1 MIQLM
6 SKKNIYGALLALMV
20 STACMSQTA
29 RINFEAPDMY
39 PEGVAFDEGGN
50 RFFVSSVRTG
60 TIGTVDPKGAYS
72 VFYAD
77 SSLKSTYGMKVDAA
91 RRKLWVC
98 SGDANYSKYADSA
111 TYKKMIRLIGLDL
124 ASGRKTDDID
134 LSGLYPG
141 RHFANDLALDN
152 SGNIY
157 ITDSHSPV
165 VYKVDPSGKASVFAQ
180 SDWFKGQDVGLNGI
194 VWSPRGYLIVANGND
209 GNLYKIDIT
218 DPRRVTRIRQK
229 TFFPGA
235 DGLLWDKDGN
245 LVLLQNEGT
254 NKVLQLSSSDD
265 WQSTELKGATATNDR
280 FHYPSTAAMQKGVV
294 YALNAKL
301 SDLTD
306 PTAQPAKDFSLQM
319 VRFLPAK

>member
-1 MIQLM
+1 MFR
-6 SKKNIYGALLALMV
+6 KYIYSALLSMIVCA
-20 STACMSQTA
+20 ACMGQTA
-29 RINFEAPDMY
+29 RINFEAPGMY

-60 TIGTVDPKGAYS
+60 TVGAVDAKGTYS

-111 TYKKMIRLIGLDL
+111 TYKKMIRLIGIDL
-124 ASGRKTDDID
+124 ATGRKTDDID

-165 VYKVDPSGKASVFAQ
+165 VYKVDAAGRPSVFAQ

-194 VWSPRGYLIVANGND
+194 VWSPRGYLIVANGSD
-209 GNLYKIDIT
+209 GNLYKIDLT

-235 DGLLWDKDGN
+235 DGLLWDKEGN
-245 LVLLQNEGT
+245 LVLLQNKGV
-254 NKVLQLSSSDD
+254 NKVFQLISSDD
-265 WQSTELKGATATNDR
+265 WQSAEVKGATATYDR
-280 FHYPSTAAMQKGVV
+280 FHYPSTAAAQKGVL
-294 YALNAKL
+294 YALNSKL

-306 PTAQPAKDFSLQM
+306 PTARPAKDFSLQV

>member
-1 MIQLM
+1 M
-6 SKKNIYGALLALMV
+6 SRKNIYSTLFALITGM
-20 STACMSQTA
+20 ACLGQTA

-39 PEGVAFDEGGN
+39 PEGVAYDEEGN

-60 TIGTVDPKGAYS
+60 TIGTVDPKGTYT

-98 SGDANYSKYADSA
+98 SADANYSKYADSA
-111 TYKKMIRLIGLDL
+111 TFKKMSRLIGLDL

-134 LSGLYPG
+134 LSTLVPG

-152 SGNIY
+152 NGNIY

-165 VYKVDPSGKASVFAQ
+165 VYKVDASGKASVFAQ
-180 SDWFKGQDVGLNGI
+180 SDWFKGQDVALNGI
-194 VWSPRGYLIVANGND
+194 VWSPRGYLIVANGSD

-218 DPRRVTRIRQK
+218 DPRRITRIRQK

-245 LVLLQNEGT
+245 LVLVQNEGV
-254 NKVLQLSSSDD
+254 NKVFQLSSPDN
-265 WQSTELKGATATNDR
+265 WQSAEVKGATATNDR
-280 FHYPSTAAMQKGVV
+280 FHYPSTATAQKGML

-301 SDLTD
+301 SELSD
-306 PTAQPAKDFSLQM
+306 PTAQPSKEFSLQA